1 MVLYAIWRVHPCS
14 IEYGITVFG
23 PSLNLLQIKKLD
35 TLLYRA
41 AKIVTGAQ
49 KFTSK
54 DNLFTELGWEN
65 TSKRI
70 EYLCLTQFHK
80 IIHRETT
87 PLIQECLPPLLN
99 SRYPTKRTFEHYPC
113 RKSFFENSFFPYV
126 IKKWDGIAMG
136 LKGLEHNEFKIKL
149 KEIFKPQKFKHF
161 NCGYKYPNTLHAQ
174 LRLKRSYLNCHLHPI
189 GLSITPACKCGQL
202 ETVRHFLID
211 CKLYEQA
218 REQLFTKLDG
228 LLEMR
233 VSKYTKTNL
242 CHILLFGEKPHLHE
256 KYQHNKFIFFA
267 VQRFLSQT
275 KRCYFIEENKPVK
288 LILADPH
295 DDGDNDHD

>member
-1 MVLYAIWRVHPCS
+1 MHYAPWS
-14 IEYGITVFG
+14 FITILV
-23 PSLNLLQIKKLD
+23 KK
-35 TLLYRA
+35 
-41 AKIVTGAQ
+41 
-49 KFTSK
+49 
-54 DNLFTELGWEN
+54 
-65 TSKRI
+65 
-70 EYLCLTQFHK
+70 
-80 IIHRETT
+80 
-87 PLIQECLPPLLN
+87 
-99 SRYPTKRTFEHYPC
+99 TFFE
-113 RKSFFENSFFPYV
+113 KSFFPV
-126 IKKWDGIAMG
+126 AIKLWDDLKRD
-136 LKGLEHNEFKIKL
+136 LKGLDHIEFKIKL
-149 KEIFKPQKFKHF
+149 KEIFKPPKFKHF
-161 NCGYKYPNTLHAQ
+161 NCGYKLNSQWHSH

-189 GLSITPACKCGQL
+189 GLSITPACKCGQPL
-202 ETVRHFLID
+202 ESVKHFLLD

-218 REQLFTKLDG
+218 REQLFTKLEG
-228 LLEMR
+228 LLELR